1 MNTTDRIKEQIE
13 KLVKNIETIR
23 NEENITLPTLMLFE
37 TMSNYFDSFDFYREF
52 ADRYTKLSLPYS
64 YSTELIKTTNPIV
77 ENIESL
83 IQLLSNTNSIRD
95 KELADTFN
103 VFLNAVQ
110 YAQVINDQNYVKEN
124 NKEQD
129 YEFDTYLGKIKS
141 VDIVLDDHGNFGIK
155 FELSLNGGSMG
166 TIDNTKRWKSQDTLK
181 SFDPKHTKWSKL
193 TTTYHCHKSM
203 IELENLMKD
212 AKVTKMT
219 ELNGVAIE
227 ANFLEFTLK
236 NFRILKE
243 VL

>member
-13 KLVKNIETIR
+13 TLVKNIDKIR
-23 NEENITLPTLMLFE
+23 AEENITLPTLILLE

-64 YSTELIKTTNPIV
+64 YSTELIKTTSPIV
-77 ENIESL
+77 DDLEEL
-83 IQLLSNTNSIRD
+83 TKLLRSTNSIRD
-95 KELADTFN
+95 KELADTFDL
-103 VFLNAVQ
+103 FLNSVQ
-110 YAQVINDQNYVKEN
+110 FAQVINDQNFVKEN
-124 NKEQD
+124 NTEQD
-129 YEFDTYLGKIKS
+129 YELDQYLGKIKS
-141 VDIVLDDHGNFGIK
+141 VDIVLDDQGNFGIT
-155 FELSLNGGSMG
+155 FDLSINGGSMG

-181 SFDPKHTKWSKL
+181 SFDPKYTKWSKL
-193 TTTYHCHKSM
+193 TTTYQCRKSM

-212 AKVTKMT
+212 AKVTKMSD
-219 ELNGVAIE
+219 LKGVAIE